1 MSLSDEPEPEAAY
14 ATLSDE
20 VDTAATEHAL
30 TSQVQRPANVEEQPV
45 SSMLR
50 LKVDADLASI
60 EHLEPDQL
68 VRLLASAQPRVAQ
81 AAALALRAK
90 GFSDERLA
98 MASELATALP
108 ADQIALLQ
116 AIANRP
122 DLDPRPWLLWM
133 AEDGPPEVRQH
144 AVAILSSM
152 VSDLIIQRDLRRLLA
167 QESDERVAQ
176 TIRQV
181 LMSR

>member
-1 MSLSDEPEPEAAY
+1 MSLSDEPEAETAH

-20 VDTAATEHAL
+20 FDSAAVEPPMP
-30 TSQVQRPANVEEQPV
+30 SQLQWPANVEEQPL

-68 VRLLASAQPRVAQ
+68 VRLLASVQPRVAQ

-116 AIANRP
+116 AIAHRP

-133 AEDGPPEVRQH
+133 AEDGSPEVRQH
-144 AVAILSSM
+144 SVALLSSM
-152 VSDLIIQRDLRRLLA
+152 VSDLVIQRDLRRLLA
-167 QESDERVAQ
+167 QESDERVAH
-176 TIRQV
+176 TLRQV